1 MSVTIRSSEE
11 RLEEGEEESAEERML
26 SLELRRWSR
35 IVGSVIS
42 GGAIKALLR
51 GGVGSRARA
60 APGGGREG
68 GNGRSL
74 PQIAGIGNGMR
85 PAGLS
90 SRLAG
95 KPQKPQP
102 RETSQITRWHGSQRL
117 ETGHSD

>member
-11 RLEEGEEESAEERML
+11 RLEEGEEESAEERVL

-42 GGAIKALLR
+42 GGTIKTLLR

-60 APGGGREG
+60 APGGGEG

-102 RETSQITRWHGSQRL
+102 RETS
-117 ETGHSD
+117 